1 MSLKSIIAAV
11 SSLFLVALSSQAR
24 AADATAMVYWAEWC
38 SACKI
43 LDPVLEEAV
52 NTYDNGEID
61 IVRLDYTNMTYESL
75 LVEAQKAE
83 ALGVADK
90 VALNDVKTGYAVIVV
105 DGEFRGR
112 VGAGMSVALMHQA
125 FDAAL
130 QLD

>member
-1 MSLKSIIAAV
+1 MPLKTIIT
-11 SSLFLVALSSQAR
+11 SLVALAIVTASPLAR

-52 NTYDNGEID
+52 NTYDKAEMD

-75 LVEAQKAE
+75 LVEAEKAE

-105 DGEFRGR
+105 DGELKGR
-112 VGAGMSVALMHQA
+112 VSAGMSVDLMHQV

-130 QLD
+130 QID

>member
-1 MSLKSIIAAV
+1 MPLKTIITG
-11 SSLFLVALSSQAR
+11 LVALAIVTASPLAR

-52 NTYDNGEID
+52 NTYDKAEMN

-75 LVEAQKAE
+75 LVEAEKAE
-83 ALGVADK
+83 ALGIADK

-105 DGEFRGR
+105 DGELKGR
-112 VGAGMSVALMHQA
+112 VSAGMSVDLMQQV

-130 QLD
+130 QID